1 MKTFVP
7 MIKSLAKRWDVNK
20 SPLYQHIQI
29 KEVDEDFG
37 KTLQKNIL
45 KSISEDEEASFL
57 KDSPELEDIL
67 KDVK

>member
-1 MKTFVP
+1 
-7 MIKSLAKRWDVNK
+7 MIKSLTKKWDVNK
-20 SPLYQHIQI
+20 SLLYQHIQT

-37 KTLQKNIL
+37 KKLQKNIL
-45 KSISEDEEASFL
+45 KSISGDEEASFL